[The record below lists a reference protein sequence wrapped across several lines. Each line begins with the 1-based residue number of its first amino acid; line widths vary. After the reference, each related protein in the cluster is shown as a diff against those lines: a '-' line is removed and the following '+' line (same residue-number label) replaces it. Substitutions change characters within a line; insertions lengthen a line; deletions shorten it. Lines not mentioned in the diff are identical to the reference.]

1 MKLSARLRASVED
14 LIQHF
19 RAEKRWRRLLKYNL
33 ALATAITLS
42 ILPPITRVFG
52 TSTYM
57 IPLQLVFAPP
67 SQRAGSLIESQ
78 SLILLGGVIGVA
90 WGALGLYLADLVGD
104 GNRGAALGIRALF
117 LGIVT
122 LVHGFFR
129 SNTPK
134 LFGLV
139 YLMLMDSFAVLI
151 SSYDNLSVSLVTSI
165 LYPTL
170 TGHGIILLFGYALFP
185 ESSAS
190 YLGET
195 TINMLSDT
203 LDTLTEASTWFI
215 APENELEHA
224 LSNPLMRAPTADSN
238 LTQLSHDSRTAETTA
253 LPRMGSVLQN
263 PLAHV
268 RWGKPDKK
276 SKQLKKEKKEKKKK
290 EKAMKKALNDDAR
303 FEKEVKDSEKD
314 KADNGASEAEDEGEE
329 ESALEALTKAKGD
342 LRHTLSGCQTA
353 QREVSFELS
362 FSALPLD
369 VMRPITTEGMANL
382 VQETIRVVGA
392 CENKLVMIEDDKFA
406 TAQCD
411 GGPLSEK
418 SAPPTARTSMEAPTD
433 AGPASSGAL
442 LQPLYYRTLSTPKE
456 EFLEKLKRVKP
467 AREMEAG
474 DAELLDGLVS
484 RIKKPTEIFQGALR
498 DAVHFLMASLAYCY
512 DVEELPSGAKV
523 PRGILLEEIDVF
535 IDAFEDAIGT
545 FDYDTSDGFRE
556 FTDKGGNDEAEVA
569 EILPQFET
577 FLVSSFLLGFR
588 QAAIHILEMLRYTR
602 LLVEARQR
610 RKDRR
615 RIYWPRLADW
625 MEWLYLGGEHD
636 AMVLPKGARRSTH
649 SAAASTPEKAPKTLD
664 ADELSLRTEGSLMRH
679 ITRDTETG
687 RSRAGSIARES
698 QASKKK
704 KKKKK
709 KSVKFK
715 DSSGLKKPSK
725 SSWIMTLRGR
735 AADAVEWVRESD
747 DVEYAFKLLVAVA
760 LVTWPA
766 FLPSWRTWYVDVR
779 GLWAPLQLVLVFEVS
794 IGTSLIVF
802 FMRLGGVIV
811 GCTTGYIAYLAGQHV
826 LALAIIIQML
836 VIIPSTYIQLET
848 KYVKAGIVCITSSAV
863 VTCGTFT
870 PTTLSLPFPLDTSS

>member
-14 LIQHF
+14 LIRHF
-19 RAEKRWRRLLKYNL
+19 RAEKRWRRLLK
-33 ALATAITLS
+33 A
-42 ILPPITRVFG
+42 FG

-78 SLILLGGVIGVA
+78 SLILQGGVIGVA
-90 WGALGLYLADLVGD
+90 WGALGLYLADLVED

-122 LVHGFFR
+122 LVHGFLR

-151 SSYDNLSVSLVTSI
+151 SSYNNLSVSLVTSI

-195 TINMLSDT
+195 TINILSDT

-238 LTQLSHDSRTAETTA
+238 LTQLSHDSRTAEITA
-253 LPRMGSVLQN
+253 LPRMRSVLQN

-276 SKQLKKEKKEKKKK
+276 SKQLKNEKKEKKEKKKK

-303 FEKEVKDSEKD
+303 VEKEVKESEKD
-314 KADNGASEAEDEGEE
+314 KSDNGESEAEEEGEE

-406 TAQCD
+406 TAQGD
-411 GGPLSEK
+411 EGP
-418 SAPPTARTSMEAPTD
+418 
-433 AGPASSGAL
+433 
-442 LQPLYYRTLSTPKE
+442 
-456 EFLEKLKRVKP
+456 
-467 AREMEAG
+467 
-474 DAELLDGLVS
+474 
-484 RIKKPTEIFQGALR
+484 
-498 DAVHFLMASLAYCY
+498 
-512 DVEELPSGAKV
+512 
-523 PRGILLEEIDVF
+523 
-535 IDAFEDAIGT
+535 
-545 FDYDTSDGFRE
+545 
-556 FTDKGGNDEAEVA
+556 
-569 EILPQFET
+569 
-577 FLVSSFLLGFR
+577 
-588 QAAIHILEMLRYTR
+588 
-602 LLVEARQR
+602 
-610 RKDRR
+610 
-615 RIYWPRLADW
+615 
-625 MEWLYLGGEHD
+625 
-636 AMVLPKGARRSTH
+636 
-649 SAAASTPEKAPKTLD
+649 
-664 ADELSLRTEGSLMRH
+664 
-679 ITRDTETG
+679 
-687 RSRAGSIARES
+687 
-698 QASKKK
+698 
-704 KKKKK
+704 
-709 KSVKFK
+709 
-715 DSSGLKKPSK
+715 
-725 SSWIMTLRGR
+725 
-735 AADAVEWVRESD
+735 
-747 DVEYAFKLLVAVA
+747 
-760 LVTWPA
+760 
-766 FLPSWRTWYVDVR
+766 
-779 GLWAPLQLVLVFEVS
+779 
-794 IGTSLIVF
+794 
-802 FMRLGGVIV
+802 
-811 GCTTGYIAYLAGQHV
+811 
-826 LALAIIIQML
+826 
-836 VIIPSTYIQLET
+836 
-848 KYVKAGIVCITSSAV
+848 
-863 VTCGTFT
+863 
-870 PTTLSLPFPLDTSS
+870 